1 MIFEDLKVNT
11 DDEAGEARLVFPVE
25 GAEQHHG
32 QGQKE
37 RETLKAYN
45 KRTDDKSQTAG
56 LMERGGWGVGG
67 PTGYWPIGKRR

>member
-56 LMERGGWGVGG
+56 LMERGVGG